1 MLCVIGTDKQL
12 LVVSEN
18 GYGKRSPIEDYRVT
32 NRGAKGVTTLNI
44 TDKVGNLVAIKEVSE
59 TDDLMIINRSGIAIR
74 MSVQEIRVAGRNTQ
88 GVRLIKLSDSDEIS
102 SVTRIEK
109 EELEEEEGLII
120 DNTTETSE
128 STETTE

>member
-1 MLCVIGTDKQL
+1 
-12 LVVSEN
+12 
-18 GYGKRSPIEDYRVT
+18 
-32 NRGAKGVTTLNI
+32 
-44 TDKVGNLVAIKEVSE
+44 
-59 TDDLMIINRSGIAIR
+59 

-109 EELEEEEGLII
+109 DELEEEEGLIA
-120 DNTTETSE
+120 DNTTETPE